1 LKHGTG
7 GLNID
12 GCRVEAD
19 ETLTLIIRNTESSSD
34 GWARPWM
41 ADKDKDQKRQEI
53 AYEKA
58 NSLGRFPANV
68 IHDGSDEVLELFP
81 NDAARFFYCAKAS
94 ASERDGSTHPTM
106 KPIALMRYLCRLV
119 TPPNGTVLEPFAGSG
134 TTAMACI
141 REGFKYIAIERESEY
156 CAIASRRIESELDQM
171 RIDL

>member
-1 LKHGTG
+1 MIT
-7 GLNID
+7 ID
-12 GCRVEAD
+12 ENLYSKMPD
-19 ETLTLIIRNTESSSD
+19 DI
-34 GWARPWM
+34 
-41 ADKDKDQKRQEI
+41 KRCFI
-53 AYEKA
+53 K
-58 NSLGRFPANV
+58 NHNPAK
-68 IHDGSDEVLELFP
+68 DEVLELFP

-171 RIDL
+171 RIEI